1 MRKIS
6 YLFALLVSFIAFN
19 ACTSDVDN
27 YFPESAPER
36 ATKTVAEVKKIL
48 QEAPNG
54 WRMEY
59 YGDMTYGGYNVLC
72 QFKGDSV
79 QIASEKAGKNHE
91 AGLDASGNLI
101 SETSLAHYSV
111 NQSMGVVISFDT
123 FNKLFHYF
131 ADPKNE
137 DYGEAGTG
145 FGGDFEF
152 RVLKYSPDSIQ
163 LQGLKHGDRI
173 MLYPMKADMDWA
185 SYLKEVENVKNYM
198 ASSSY
203 TLLADNDTLAEV
215 TQYGDYHSLIFQ
227 YLDSTGEMKAYAY
240 PYIIT
245 PEGYKFYRE
254 IEIGGKKFTNFSKD
268 FNDATDERFYPQ
280 GDPSICL
287 ETVVPPVVD
296 AFQKGQWFFS
306 ASKVSPE
313 SEGAWNDFMEAI
325 KTAANGKEAI
335 LYQAMIGTYNNKFGF
350 HAWLSSDYLYVELTI
365 RDPNE
370 EGNEIALQYNRNS
383 PTNKAAQ
390 VFMKSYKLTP
400 VLKTFSALNNKLR
413 LTLETDNPRKPTY
426 MKLIQVKK
434 PENVLELSATQVMY
448 PFGGSQE

>member
-59 YGDMTYGGYNVLC
+59 YGDMIYGGYNVLC

-101 SETSLAHYSV
+101 TETSLAHYSV

-137 DYGEAGTG
+137 DFGEAGTG

-185 SYLKEVENVKNYM
+185 SYLKEVENVKNFM

-203 TLLADNDTLAEV
+203 TLLAGNDTLAEV

-227 YLDSTGEMKAYAY
+227 YPDSTGEMKEYAY

-268 FNDATDERFYPQ
+268 FNEPTDERFYPQ

-306 ASKVSPE
+306 ASKISPE

-335 LYQAMIGTYNNKFGF
+335 LYQAMIGTYSNKFGF

-426 MKLIQVKK
+426 MKLIQVQK
-434 PENVLELSATQVMY
+434 PENVLELSATQIMY

>member
-101 SETSLAHYSV
+101 TETSLAHYSV

-185 SYLKEVENVKNYM
+185 SYLKEVENVKNFM

-227 YLDSTGEMKAYAY
+227 YTDSTGEMKAYAY

-448 PFGGSQE
+448 PFGGSKE

>member
-101 SETSLAHYSV
+101 TETSLAHYSV

-227 YLDSTGEMKAYAY
+227 YPDSTGEMKAYAY

-306 ASKVSPE
+306 ASKISPE

>member
-101 SETSLAHYSV
+101 TETSLAHYSV

-227 YLDSTGEMKAYAY
+227 YPDSTGEMKAYAY

-306 ASKVSPE
+306 ASKISPE

-390 VFMKSYKLTP
+390 VFMKSYMLTP

-426 MKLIQVKK
+426 MKLIQVMK

>member
-59 YGDMTYGGYNVLC
+59 YGALTYGGYNVLC

-101 SETSLAHYSV
+101 TETSLAHYSV

-137 DYGEAGTG
+137 DYGEAGKG

-185 SYLKEVENVKNYM
+185 SYLKEVENVKNFM

-203 TLLADNDTLAEV
+203 TLLAGNDTLAEG

-227 YLDSTGEMKAYAY
+227 YPDSTGEMKEYAY

-245 PEGYKFYRE
+245 PEGYKFYQE

-280 GDPSICL
+280 GDTSICL

-306 ASKVSPE
+306 ASKISPE

-413 LTLETDNPRKPTY
+413 LTVETDNPRKPTY
-426 MKLIQVKK
+426 MKLIQVQK
-434 PENVLELSATQVMY
+434 PENVLELSGTQIMY

>member
-101 SETSLAHYSV
+101 TETSLAHYSV

-185 SYLKEVENVKNYM
+185 SYFKEVENVKNFM

-227 YLDSTGEMKAYAY
+227 YPDSTGEMKAYAY

-254 IEIGGKKFTNFSKD
+254 IEISGKKFTNFSKD

-434 PENVLELSATQVMY
+434 PENVLELSATQIMY
-448 PFGGSQE
+448 PFGGSKE

>member
-59 YGDMTYGGYNVLC
+59 YGSLTYGGYNVLC

-101 SETSLAHYSV
+101 TETSLAHYTV

-203 TLLADNDTLAEV
+203 TLLAGNDTLAEV

-227 YLDSTGEMKAYAY
+227 YPDSTGEMKGYAF

-245 PEGYKFYRE
+245 PEGYKFYSE

-287 ETVVPPVVD
+287 ETVVPHVVD

-306 ASKVSPE
+306 ASKISPE

-335 LYQAMIGTYNNKFGF
+335 LYQAMIGTYSNKFGF
-350 HAWLSSDYLYVELTI
+350 HAWLSSDYLYVELTV

-370 EGNEIALQYNRNS
+370 AGDEIALQYNRNS

-413 LTLETDNPRKPTY
+413 LKLETDNPRKPTY
-426 MKLIQVKK
+426 MKLIQVQK
-434 PENVLELSATQVMY
+434 PENVLELSATQIMY
-448 PFGGSQE
+448 PFGGSQQ

>member
-59 YGDMTYGGYNVLC
+59 YGDMIYGGYNVLC

-101 SETSLAHYSV
+101 TETSLAHYSV

-152 RVLKYSPDSIQ
+152 RVLKYCPDSIQ

-173 MLYPMKADMDWA
+173 MLYPMKGDMDWA
-185 SYLKEVENVKNYM
+185 SYLKEVENVKNFM

-203 TLLADNDTLAEV
+203 TLLAGNDTLAEV

-227 YLDSTGEMKAYAY
+227 YPDSTGEMKEYAY

-245 PEGYKFYRE
+245 PEGYKFYHE

-306 ASKVSPE
+306 ASKISPE

-426 MKLIQVKK
+426 MKLIQVQK
-434 PENVLELSATQVMY
+434 PENVLELSATQIMY

>member
-101 SETSLAHYSV
+101 TETSLAHYSV

-123 FNKLFHYF
+123 FNKSFHYF

-227 YLDSTGEMKAYAY
+227 YPDSTGEMKRYAY

-254 IEIGGKKFTNFSKD
+254 IGIGGKKFTNFSKD

-413 LTLETDNPRKPTY
+413 LTLVTDNPRKPTY

-434 PENVLELSATQVMY
+434 PENVLELSATQIMY

>member
-101 SETSLAHYSV
+101 TETSLAHYSV

-227 YLDSTGEMKAYAY
+227 YPDSTGEMKAYAY

-306 ASKVSPE
+306 ASKISPE

-335 LYQAMIGTYNNKFGF
+335 LYQAMIGTYSNKFGF

-426 MKLIQVKK
+426 MKLIQVMK

>member
-101 SETSLAHYSV
+101 TETSLAHYSV

-123 FNKLFHYF
+123 FNKSFHYF

-185 SYLKEVENVKNYM
+185 SYLKEVENVKNFM

-227 YLDSTGEMKAYAY
+227 YPDSTGEMKAYAY

-287 ETVVPPVVD
+287 ETLVPPVVD

-390 VFMKSYKLTP
+390 LFMKSYKLTP
-400 VLKTFSALNNKLR
+400 VLKTFSAVNNKLR

-434 PENVLELSATQVMY
+434 PEIVLELSATQIMY

>member
-59 YGDMTYGGYNVLC
+59 YGSLTYGGYNVLC

-101 SETSLAHYSV
+101 TETSLAHYTV

-203 TLLADNDTLAEV
+203 TLLAGNDTLAEV
-215 TQYGDYHSLIFQ
+215 TQYGDYHSLLFQ
-227 YLDSTGEMKAYAY
+227 YSDSTGETKGYAF

-245 PEGYKFYRE
+245 PEGYKFYSE

-306 ASKVSPE
+306 ASKISPE

-350 HAWLSSDYLYVELTI
+350 HVWLSSDYLYVELTI

-390 VFMKSYKLTP
+390 VFMKNYKLTP

-413 LTLETDNPRKPTY
+413 LKLETDNPRKPTY
-426 MKLIQVKK
+426 MKLIQVQK
-434 PENVLELSATQVMY
+434 PENVLELSATQIMY

>member
-227 YLDSTGEMKAYAY
+227 YSDSTGEMKAYAY

>member
-101 SETSLAHYSV
+101 TETSLAHYSV

-185 SYLKEVENVKNYM
+185 SYLKEVENVKNFM

-215 TQYGDYHSLIFQ
+215 TQYGDYHGLIFQ
-227 YLDSTGEMKAYAY
+227 YPDSTGEMKAYAY

-306 ASKVSPE
+306 ASKISPE

-434 PENVLELSATQVMY
+434 PENVLELSATQIMY
-448 PFGGSQE
+448 PFGGSKE

>member
-59 YGDMTYGGYNVLC
+59 YGSLTYGGYNVLC

-101 SETSLAHYSV
+101 TETSLAHYTV

-203 TLLADNDTLAEV
+203 TLLAGNDTLAEV

-227 YLDSTGEMKAYAY
+227 YPDSTGEMKGYAF

-245 PEGYKFYRE
+245 PEGYKFYSE

-306 ASKVSPE
+306 ASKISPE

-335 LYQAMIGTYNNKFGF
+335 LYQAMIGTYSNKFGF

-426 MKLIQVKK
+426 MKLIQVQK
-434 PENVLELSATQVMY
+434 PENVLELSATKIMY

>member
-101 SETSLAHYSV
+101 TETSLAHYSV

-203 TLLADNDTLAEV
+203 TLLAGNDTLAEV

-227 YLDSTGEMKAYAY
+227 YPDSTGEMKAYAY

-335 LYQAMIGTYNNKFGF
+335 LYQAMIGTYSNKFGF

-434 PENVLELSATQVMY
+434 PENVLELSATQIMY
-448 PFGGSQE
+448 PFGGSKE

>member
-101 SETSLAHYSV
+101 TETSLAHYSV
-111 NQSMGVVISFDT
+111 NQSMGAVISFDT

-227 YLDSTGEMKAYAY
+227 YPDSTGEMKAYAY

-306 ASKVSPE
+306 ASKISPE

-448 PFGGSQE
+448 PFGGSKE

>member
-36 ATKTVAEVKKIL
+36 ATKTVAEVKKLL

-59 YGDMTYGGYNVLC
+59 YGDMIYGGYNVLC

-101 SETSLAHYSV
+101 TETSLAHYSV

-185 SYLKEVENVKNYM
+185 SYLKEVENVKNLM

-227 YLDSTGEMKAYAY
+227 YPDSTGEMKEYAY

-268 FNDATDERFYPQ
+268 FNDPTDERFYPQ

-296 AFQKGQWFFS
+296 AFQKGQWFFE
-306 ASKVSPE
+306 ASKISPE

-426 MKLIQVKK
+426 MKLIQVQK
-434 PENVLELSATQVMY
+434 PEIVLELSATQIMY

>member
-101 SETSLAHYSV
+101 TETSLAHYSV

-227 YLDSTGEMKAYAY
+227 YPDSTGEMKAYAY
-240 PYIIT
+240 SYIIT

-306 ASKVSPE
+306 ASKISPE

-350 HAWLSSDYLYVELTI
+350 HAWLSGDYLYVELTI

-434 PENVLELSATQVMY
+434 PENVLELSATQIMY
-448 PFGGSQE
+448 PFGGSKE

>member
-36 ATKTVAEVKKIL
+36 ASKTVAEVKKIL

-59 YGDMTYGGYNVLC
+59 YGSLTYGGYNVLC

-101 SETSLAHYSV
+101 TETSLAHYTV

-203 TLLADNDTLAEV
+203 TLLAGNDTLAEV

-227 YLDSTGEMKAYAY
+227 YPDSTGEMKRYAF

-245 PEGYKFYRE
+245 PEGYKFYSE
-254 IEIGGKKFTNFSKD
+254 FEIGGKKFTNFSKD

-306 ASKVSPE
+306 ASKISPE

-426 MKLIQVKK
+426 MKLIQVQK
-434 PENVLELSATQVMY
+434 PENVLELSATQIMY